1 MEIILILGFLTICI
15 LLLVIIYYTLNKIQ
29 KDIKKESELSQ
40 EDGMLLEVVNSSV
53 DYLLYD
59 TLKKQE
65 QYWVDL
71 EKYENAAKIKKII
84 EDKFPDGNVTL
95 IL

>member
-1 MEIILILGFLTICI
+1 METIIVIGFLIICI
-15 LLLVIIYYTLNKIQ
+15 TLLIVICYILNKIQ

-40 EDGMLLEVVNSSV
+40 EDGMLLEVINSSM

-71 EKYENAAKIKKII
+71 EKYENAAKIKK
-84 EDKFPDGNVTL
+84 DNRG
-95 IL
+95 

>member
-1 MEIILILGFLTICI
+1 METILILVFFMICI
-15 LLLVIIYYTLNKIQ
+15 ILLMIIYYTIYKIE
-29 KDIKKESELSQ
+29 KTIKKEKELLQ
-40 EDGMLLEVVNSSV
+40 EDRILLEVVNSSL

-59 TLKKQE
+59 TLKSQE
-65 QYWVDL
+65 QQWVDL
-71 EKYENAAKIKKII
+71 EKYENAAVIKKII

>member
-1 MEIILILGFLTICI
+1 METIIILGFLIICI
-15 LLLVIIYYTLNKIQ
+15 TLLIVICYILNKIQ

-40 EDGMLLEVVNSSV
+40 EDGVLLEVVNSSV

-65 QYWVDL
+65 QHWVDL

>member
-1 MEIILILGFLTICI
+1 METIIILGFLIICI
-15 LLLVIIYYTLNKIQ
+15 TLLIVICYILNKIQ

-40 EDGMLLEVVNSSV
+40 EDGMLLEVINSSM

-65 QYWVDL
+65 QHWVSL
-71 EKYENAAKIKKII
+71 EEYENAAKIKKII
-84 EDKFPDGNVTL
+84 EDKFPDGNITL